1 MKKRMQKGSLT
12 VEASVLI
19 PFLIF
24 VVFVFICLCHY
35 LHDRSVL
42 SSCAAELSGKGA
54 AGKYQSE
61 KELEAWLLGQAAG
74 LARGKLLAL
83 RELEVSVKV
92 TKQKV
97 VVAYEGYTSLLGGLR
112 VREQEEARRMNPAA
126 EIRRE
131 HQMGRAWKGMG
142 KIR

>member
-1 MKKRMQKGSLT
+1 MKKQLRKGSLT
-12 VEASVLI
+12 VEASILI
-19 PFLIF
+19 PFLTF
-24 VVFVFICLCHY
+24 LVFVFICLCLY

-61 KELEAWLLGQAAG
+61 KELEAWLLRQAPG

-83 RELEVSVKV
+83 GELEVSVKV

-97 VVAYEGYTSLLGGLR
+97 AVTYEGYTGLLGGLK
-112 VREQEEARRMNPAA
+112 VREQEEARRMNPTA

-131 HQMGRAWKGMG
+131 QQVGRAWKGMG
-142 KIR
+142 KIK